1 MDKPLSDTIGNTI
14 DILIAHRVAPPPDGV
29 LRMAV
34 LCPGDTGAALTEYV
48 ENAGLRVAYTNQGE
62 EVGVISDQSIIPPF
76 DLILADT
83 SGDGWA
89 EAYGLV
95 LRFLR
100 GRRPV
105 AFLLVG
111 DNITDLLTTVRE
123 TTRRMKYKI
132 SVHVV
137 GDHSFIVGALDTADA
152 AEALLWQ
159 IADAIASSN
168 KTI

>member
-1 MDKPLSDTIGNTI
+1 MDKSLHDTIGNTV
-14 DILIAHRVAPPPDGV
+14 DALLRPRVTPPPDGV
-29 LRMAV
+29 LRVAV
-34 LCPGDTGAALTEYV
+34 LRSGDTGAALIKHV

-62 EVGVISDQSIIPPF
+62 EVGIISDQSIIPPF
-76 DLILADT
+76 DLILADA
-83 SGDGWA
+83 SDDGWT

-111 DNITDLLTTVRE
+111 DNSTDLLTTTRE
-123 TTRRMKYKI
+123 TTRRMNYKI

-137 GDHSFIVGALDTADA
+137 GNRSFIVGALDNAEDA
-152 AEALLWQ
+152 ETLLWQ
-159 IADAIASSN
+159 IADAIASPN
-168 KTI
+168 K